1 MDFLIFDFETLSNIP
16 SSAPIISWG
25 AIAGNWK
32 DENTIESLRETGFY
46 RDVDAIEQITKY
58 GLETTKDTID
68 WWSKQGDEAKKVL
81 NSKNKESLPKVIN
94 DFNKWC
100 TDVGV
105 THQTK
110 VYIRA
115 PHFDYVIYEN
125 LLKVTGKNVYYPFS
139 HWKIR
144 DTRSIIDVIYNVN
157 NGYVPNFRATLKDLN
172 LYEHNAIDDCIK
184 EYLQL
189 VDYFK
194 SL

>member
-32 DENTIESLRETGFY
+32 DDNTIESLRETGFY
-46 RDVDAIEQITKY
+46 RDVDAIEQITEY
-58 GLETTKDTID
+58 GLETTKDTIE

-81 NSKNKESLPKVIN
+81 NSKNKKPLATVID
-94 DFNKWC
+94 DFNDWC
-100 TDVGV
+100 TEMGV

-125 LLKVTGKNVYYPFS
+125 LLKVTGKNKYLPFS

-144 DTRSIIDVIYNVN
+144 DTRSIIDTIYGVN
-157 NGYVPNFRATLKDLN
+157 NGYVPNFRNTLKDLN
-172 LYEHNAIDDCIK
+172 LFEHNAIDDCIK
-184 EYLQL
+184 EFLQL
-189 VDYFK
+189 KDYFE